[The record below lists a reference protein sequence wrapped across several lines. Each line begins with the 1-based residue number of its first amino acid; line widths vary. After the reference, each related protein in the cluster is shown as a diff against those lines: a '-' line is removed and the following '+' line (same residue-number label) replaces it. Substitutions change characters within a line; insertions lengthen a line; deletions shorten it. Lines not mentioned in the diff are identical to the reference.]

1 LKSKLYF
8 RRSAANQEG
17 GRMKRE
23 AIKDPIEK
31 KLSDE
36 RNAWA
41 AENGR
46 FIPDQRPEEGRSG
59 SDVVIVRRTP
69 GK

>member
-1 LKSKLYF
+1 MSK
-8 RRSAANQEG
+8 EE
-17 GRMKRE
+17 KT
-23 AIKDPIEK
+23 KDPIEA
-31 KLSDE
+31 KLARE

-59 SDVVIVRRTP
+59 SDVVIVR
-69 GK
+69 KASNK